1 MIDRWLTLTR
11 RERVGVVIVGLLLA
25 GVFSEPLGLE
35 LSDDMRYFC
44 LSLAVLVYLLSL
56 IEAYFPPNDGDK

>member
-11 RERVGVVIVGLLLA
+11 RERVGIVIVGLLAA

-35 LSDDMRYFC
+35 LSDEMRYFC
-44 LSLAVLVYLLSL
+44 MGMAVLVYLLSL
-56 IEAYFPPNDGDK
+56 LEIYLPPNDSDK